1 MLFFI
6 TMVDTL
12 WQSLVIFWVPLFA
25 YWSSTVDISS
35 IGDLWTLA
43 VVILV
48 NLHLA
53 MDVGRWNWVTHV
65 SIWGSIIATFISVM
79 IIDAVPTLHGYWAF
93 FHAAGTG
100 LFWLC
105 LLGIVIAALLPRFTV
120 KFIYQYYFPTDIQI
134 SREAEKI
141 GFQRDAEDGGQIEMF
156 PISDGSTR

>member
-1 MLFFI
+1 MGPSLF
-6 TMVDTL
+6 
-12 WQSLVIFWVPLFA
+12 S
-25 YWSSTVDISS
+25 
-35 IGDLWTLA
+35 
-43 VVILV
+43 
-48 NLHLA
+48 LHLNA
-53 MDVGRWNWVTHV
+53 KFSYSEPQRLSDNK
-65 SIWGSIIATFISVM
+65 
-79 IIDAVPTLHGYWAF
+79 LAF